1 MHYVGVDLG
10 ATNVRAAVG
19 DETGTIVGS
28 DRDETPGGLAGTAVT
43 DAVLGVVRGACADA
57 SVSPASVVAA
67 GIGAMGRL
75 DPSVGGVRV
84 PSNLTDDLGPIPLVG
99 PLSDLLDTDEVFLHG
114 DTVAGAIGERF
125 FSYPDTGDLAYLTI
139 SSGIGAGVVTGGDVL
154 SGWNGNAG
162 EVGHTTID
170 ADGTMTCGC
179 GRDGHWEA
187 YCSGNNIPRFART
200 LHETDPVETSLP
212 LESPEFTA
220 EDVFD
225 HAGSDEFADRVVD
238 RVAELNVLGV
248 ANLVH
253 SYAPRVVSVGG
264 AVALNNPV
272 RVVDP
277 IRARLDEAV
286 LIDVPEVRVSDL
298 GEEAVLKGA
307 VASALTGGTGRGSE
321 ASEA

>member
-19 DETGTIVGS
+19 DRTGTILGH
-28 DRDETPGGLAGTAVT
+28 DRAATPGGASGAAVT
-43 DAVLGVVRGACADA
+43 DAVVDVVRTACSNA

-67 GIGAMGRL
+67 GVGAMGRL

-84 PSNLTDDLGPIPLVG
+84 PSNLADDLGPIPLVD
-99 PLSDLLDTDEVFLHG
+99 PLSSLLDTDSVFLHG
-114 DTVAGAIGERF
+114 DTVAGVIGERF
-125 FSYPDTGDLAYLTI
+125 FSYPAVDDLAYLTI
-139 SSGIGAGVVTGGDVL
+139 SSGIGAGIVTGGEVL

-187 YCSGNNIPRFART
+187 YCSGNNVPRFARV
-200 LHETDPVETSLP
+200 LHEADPVETALP
-212 LESPEFTA
+212 LDSPEFTA
-220 EDVFD
+220 ADVFA
-225 HAGSDEFADRVVD
+225 HAGRDAFADRVVE

-264 AVALNNPV
+264 AVALNNPDH
-272 RVVDP
+272 VVDAV
-277 IRARLDEAV
+277 RTRLDDAV
-286 LIDVPEVRVSDL
+286 LVDVPEMRVSDL

-307 VASALTGGTGRGSE
+307 LASALTGGTGDPTA
-321 ASEA
+321 ASGR

>member
-19 DETGTIVGS
+19 DEVGTIVGS
-28 DRDETPGGLAGTAVT
+28 HRGATPDESGAAVT
-43 DAVLGVVRGACADA
+43 DAVVDAVRGACADA

-67 GIGAMGRL
+67 AVGAMGRL
-75 DPSVGGVRV
+75 DPAVGGVRV
-84 PSNLTDDLGPIPLVG
+84 PSNLSDDLGPIPLVG
-99 PLSDLLDTDEVFLHG
+99 PIGDALDTDDVFLHG

-125 FSYPDTGDLAYLTI
+125 FSHPDVDDLAYLTI

-154 SGWNGNAG
+154 AGWNGNAG

-170 ADGTMTCGC
+170 ADGAMTCGC

-187 YCSGNNIPRFART
+187 YCSGNNIPRFARE
-200 LHETDPVETSLP
+200 LHEDGAETALP
-212 LESPEFTA
+212 LDSPSFTA
-220 EDVFD
+220 KDVFD
-225 HAGSDEFADRVVD
+225 HAGEDDFADRVVE
-238 RVAELNVLGV
+238 RVAELNALGV

-253 SYAPRVVSVGG
+253 AYAPRVVSVGG
-264 AVALNNPV
+264 AVALNNPD

-277 IRARLDEAV
+277 IRTRLGDAV

-298 GEEAVLKGA
+298 GEGAVLKGA
-307 VASALTGGTGRGSE
+307 LASALTRGTGDPTD
-321 ASEA
+321 AAT